1 MKASK
6 KYLLQ
11 RAVWYLVGFALIY
24 APFALLQR
32 LLISVF
38 NVKGSTDIHGACFR
52 MAVQGIFTGNG
63 INILTA
69 SGIIIILVLGV
80 ALIAGPL
87 FCGKLCMAG
96 AIPEY
101 ISRAIPNR
109 FKLNW
114 QKNIPPTPVR
124 YGILA
129 GFLITPALGLSVVC
143 AYCNY
148 AVMEKLTTGGLNWD
162 LGIISSTTLITAFI
176 WLVVLGAF
184 AKGGR
189 GYCSYLCPIGAT
201 QSLLHSVGAK
211 VGFTFKLKFSKS
223 KCISCNKCVNDCP
236 MGALQS
242 SEDGLNYNIHGCITC
257 RQCVH
262 VCPKAAITY
271 GQGEPCWNNNITWK
285 AETDKLTT

>member
-11 RAVWYLVGFALIY
+11 RAVWYLVGFALLY

-38 NVKGSTDIHGACFR
+38 KVKGSPDSHGACFR
-52 MAVQGIFTGNG
+52 MAVQGIFMGKG
-63 INILTA
+63 IDILTT
-69 SGIIIILVLGV
+69 SGIIILLVLGV

-101 ISRAIPNR
+101 ISRAIPDR

-114 QKNIPPTPVR
+114 QKHIHPTPVR

-148 AVMEKLTTGGLNWD
+148 ALMEKFSLGGIKWN
-162 LGIISSTTLITAFI
+162 LGIMGSTTLITAFI
-176 WLVVLGAF
+176 WLVVLGVF

-189 GYCSYLCPIGAT
+189 GYCSYLCPIGAI
-201 QSLLHSVGAK
+201 QSLLHSVRSK
-211 VGFTFKLKFSKS
+211 VGFTYKLKYSAS
-223 KCISCNKCVNDCP
+223 KCVSCNMCVKDCP

-242 SEDGLNYNIHGCITC
+242 SEDGLKYNIHTCVTC
-257 RQCVH
+257 RQCVQ
-262 VCPKAAITY
+262 VCPKTAITY
-271 GQGEPCWNNNITWK
+271 GQGKGCWNNSIK
-285 AETDKLTT
+285 ESVETAKLTV